1 LRLTDA
7 IELVEKLKSKIQP
20 GLKQIKNQLLML
32 FGQNQE
38 FLGGNIIFMNML
50 DALNTCMTAVEMH

>member
-1 LRLTDA
+1 
-7 IELVEKLKSKIQP
+7 VEKLKSKIQP